1 MSLLSRYVA
10 RQVKKHGLKTFMIK
24 LLEMVAKATPSKKD
38 DKAVQDIKKIL
49 NKYFASIR
57 RMFMKFMPETV
68 IIIPSRMAAKRL
80 PGKPLLKLNN
90 NTKS

>member
-1 MSLLSRYVA
+1 MSLLSKYVA

-49 NKYFASIR
+49 NK
-57 RMFMKFMPETV
+57 
-68 IIIPSRMAAKRL
+68 L
-80 PGKPLLKLNN
+80 
-90 NTKS
+90 